1 MFDCSA
7 PFAGKSLN
15 QELLTGPDLTNPIVV
30 ILTRFRQGE
39 VAFIA
44 DIESMYYQVRVPE
57 YQQTLIKFLWLE
69 NQNIEEEPA
78 DFAVCFHVFGVL
90 SASCLNYSLKRTA
103 ADNTD
108 RYGQEA
114 AEAVR
119 NNFYVDDLLK
129 SVDDPKTAMFLMKN
143 VVDICKSG
151 GFHLK
156 KFISINKELLVS
168 IPKEQR
174 KNGVKNADL
183 IGDLPTEK
191 A

>member
-1 MFDCSA
+1 M
-7 PFAGKSLN
+7 
-15 QELLTGPDLTNPIVV
+15 LTGPDLTNPIVV
-30 ILTRFRQGE
+30 ILTGFRQGE

-44 DIESMYYQVRVPE
+44 DIESMYYQLRVPE
-57 YQQTLIKFLWLE
+57 YQQTLIKFLWLK
-69 NQNIEEEPA
+69 NRNIEKEPA
-78 DFAVCFHVFGVL
+78 DFAMCSHVFGVL
-90 SASCLNYSLKRTA
+90 SVSCSNYSLKRTA

-114 AEAVR
+114 TEVLR
-119 NNFYVDDLLK
+119 SNFCVDDLLK

-156 KFISINKELLVS
+156 KFISINKELLMS

-174 KNGVKNADL
+174 RNGVKNADL

>member
-1 MFDCSA
+1 M
-7 PFAGKSLN
+7 
-15 QELLTGPDLTNPIVV
+15 
-30 ILTRFRQGE
+30 
-39 VAFIA
+39 
-44 DIESMYYQVRVPE
+44 
-57 YQQTLIKFLWLE
+57 
-69 NQNIEEEPA
+69 
-78 DFAVCFHVFGVL
+78 
-90 SASCLNYSLKRTA
+90 
-103 ADNTD
+103 
-108 RYGQEA
+108 
-114 AEAVR
+114 
-119 NNFYVDDLLK
+119 DDLLK

-156 KFISINKELLVS
+156 KFISINKELLMP